1 MWIASEEH
9 NEPHLLNYRVDFYRK
24 AIRLPLRLSF
34 QERVSVV
41 KNRIL
46 CGALSVVLTILV
58 GLFSLSLAQKNR
70 AASVTTPAST
80 LLTSLPTSD
89 AIVLINV
96 KRVLDEALPKL
107 LSGNPAKLAE
117 AKAEI
122 EQFKTRTGIDLR
134 SFDQIAFGMRY
145 TYPSAGI
152 TKVNTVALASGSS
165 NTSAIV
171 AAGRMVA
178 NGKYQEQKYQSKTIY
193 IFTLDQQA
201 KLFGLWD
208 VRVKDLAVCPLDS
221 KTLALGDL
229 QSVRATIDVVKGRSR
244 ANAELIA
251 LASHDPNA
259 IVGFGGNI
267 SRALLE
273 NLRISNDTIA
283 RNLTAV
289 RQVYGTVG
297 LTDKDLELLIAA
309 RTVDEYSA
317 KNLSDTIEGL
327 KQFGALFINRLPA
340 AKGTLARSALGN
352 LKITTQGNELQIRTA
367 VAQAEIAP
375 LMQGL

>member
-1 MWIASEEH
+1 
-9 NEPHLLNYRVDFYRK
+9 
-24 AIRLPLRLSF
+24 
-34 QERVSVV
+34 V
-41 KNRIL
+41 KNRIVFA
-46 CGALSVVLTILV
+46 ALSVVLTILV
-58 GLFSLSLAQKNR
+58 GLVSLSLAQKNR
-70 AASVTTPAST
+70 ATAATTPATT

-89 AIVLINV
+89 AVVLVNV

-107 LSGNPAKLAE
+107 LSGNPTKLAE

-134 SFDQIAFGMRY
+134 SFDQMAFGMRY
-145 TYPSAGI
+145 TYPLAGI
-152 TKVNTVALASGSS
+152 TKVNTVAIANGSFSSG
-165 NTSAIV
+165 AIV
-171 AAGRMVA
+171 AAGRMA
-178 NGKYQEQKYQSKTIY
+178 ASGKYQEQKYQGKTIY
-193 IFTLDQQA
+193 IFSLDQQA
-201 KLFGLWD
+201 KLFGLMA
-208 VRVKDLAVCPLDS
+208 VKVKDLAVCSLDS

-229 QSVRATIDVVKGRSR
+229 QSVRAAIDVVKGRSR

-251 LASHDPNA
+251 LASRDPNA

-267 SRALLE
+267 SPALLE
-273 NLRISNDTIA
+273 NLRISNDAIA
-283 RNLTAV
+283 RQLTAV
-289 RQVYGTVG
+289 RQVYGTVA
-297 LTDKDLELLIAA
+297 LTAKDLELMIAA

-340 AKGTLARSALGN
+340 AKGALARSALGN

>member
-1 MWIASEEH
+1 
-9 NEPHLLNYRVDFYRK
+9 
-24 AIRLPLRLSF
+24 
-34 QERVSVV
+34 
-41 KNRIL
+41 
-46 CGALSVVLTILV
+46 
-58 GLFSLSLAQKNR
+58 
-70 AASVTTPAST
+70 
-80 LLTSLPTSD
+80 
-89 AIVLINV
+89 
-96 KRVLDEALPKL
+96 
-107 LSGNPAKLAE
+107 
-117 AKAEI
+117 
-122 EQFKTRTGIDLR
+122 
-134 SFDQIAFGMRY
+134 
-145 TYPSAGI
+145 
-152 TKVNTVALASGSS
+152 
-165 NTSAIV
+165 
-171 AAGRMVA
+171 MVA

-229 QSVRATIDVVKGRSR
+229 QSVRATIDVVKERSR

-273 NLRISNDTIA
+273 NLRNDTIA

-340 AKGTLARSALGN
+340 AKGALARSALGN

>member
-1 MWIASEEH
+1 M
-9 NEPHLLNYRVDFYRK
+9 
-24 AIRLPLRLSF
+24 
-34 QERVSVV
+34 

-58 GLFSLSLAQKNR
+58 GLFSSSLAQKNR

-107 LSGNPAKLAE
+107 LSGNPAKLTE

-165 NTSAIV
+165 NTGAIV

-178 NGKYQEQKYQSKTIY
+178 NGKYQEQKYQNKTIY

-267 SRALLE
+267 SSALLE
-273 NLRISNDTIA
+273 NLRNDTIA

>member
-1 MWIASEEH
+1 
-9 NEPHLLNYRVDFYRK
+9 
-24 AIRLPLRLSF
+24 
-34 QERVSVV
+34 V

-46 CGALSVVLTILV
+46 FGGLPVVLTILV

-89 AIVLINV
+89 AIVLLKV

-145 TYPSAGI
+145 SYPSAGI
-152 TKVNTVALASGSS
+152 TKVNTVAIASGSFS
-165 NTSAIV
+165 TGAIV
-171 AAGRMVA
+171 AAGRMA
-178 NGKYQEQKYQSKTIY
+178 DGKYQEQKYQSKTIY

-201 KLFGLWD
+201 KLFGLD
-208 VRVKDLAVCPLDS
+208 VKVKDLAVCPLDS

-229 QSVRATIDVVKGRSR
+229 QSVRAAIDVVKGRTR

-251 LASHDPNA
+251 LASRDPNA

-289 RQVYGTVG
+289 RQVSGTVG